1 MLNKTIEMPLPDL
14 NNQVEMARIEGDMEL
29 VIEFLNMLNIDG
41 SKTYAAST
49 FKLQLVEDEKEMP
62 IIRISSNAED
72 NILDISIA
80 DLLKQYIDSSSVNE
94 VIEKSESLED
104 ILPKEEVEDLV
115 IPDWAVPGPTDSL
128 SDFKKQLANANFTL
142 LEWMGKY
149 GSEIKATNPDAAV
162 FMEL

>member
-1 MLNKTIEMPLPDL
+1 MINKTIEMPLPDL
-14 NNQVEMARIEGDMEL
+14 RNQKEMARIEGNMEL

-41 SKTYAAST
+41 SKVYAAST
-49 FKLQLVEDEKEMP
+49 FNLQLTEDEKEMP

-72 NILDISIA
+72 NVLDISIA
-80 DLLKQYIDSSSVNE
+80 DLLTQYIDSSGVTE
-94 VIEKSESLED
+94 VVEKSESLED
-104 ILPKEEVEDLV
+104 TLPKEEVEDLV
-115 IPDWAVPGPTDSL
+115 IPDWAVPRPTDSL

-142 LEWMGKY
+142 LEWMSKY